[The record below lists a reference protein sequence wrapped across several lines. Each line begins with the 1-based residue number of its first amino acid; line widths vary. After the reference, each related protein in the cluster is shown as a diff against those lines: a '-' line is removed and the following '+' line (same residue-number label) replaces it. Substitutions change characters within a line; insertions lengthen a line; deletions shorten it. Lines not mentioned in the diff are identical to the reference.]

1 MQAEQRHHRRGDG
14 GQPVIDLHVGVGDGD
29 REKLDGQQQG
39 RRAEPKQRAG
49 QAAAEDRAEQPLVA
63 PLPRRA
69 VARPHDHRDGEE
81 DPVAVPEAG
90 DQFDQRVA
98 EAQRQREPQR
108 VAEDRRRPAQLLDD
122 RVQRDAQRRREGADV
137 DAGQRLFRKV
147 LPIQQSRQA
156 GEVRQR
162 ERDARA
168 GEPRRAQ
175 KLGIGGVIGLQL
187 GDPAR
192 KTVQRRIAVGQA
204 QVVAA
209 DDEIERKR
217 VEIVGDL
224 PQQSFHLRG
233 QTVWRI
239 GETQRRM
246 IGQGRDDPVE
256 GLQHGG
262 ERGDQPGRFGTVGGR
277 DDEAARGLQMVRE
290 RGLMLDDL
298 EADLALVGVLA
309 IEGGDAAQ
317 IGGEFAQHSASV
329 RRRPETSDARVSAS
343 AMGT

>member
-1 MQAEQRHHRRGDG
+1 MATARSWTASSRG
-14 GQPVIDLHVGVGDGD
+14 
-29 REKLDGQQQG
+29 E
-39 RRAEPKQRAG
+39 EPSQSKRAG
-49 QAAAEDRAEQPLVA
+49 EAAAEDRAEQPLVA
-63 PLPRRA
+63 PLARRA

-90 DQFDQRVA
+90 NQFDQRVA

-122 RVQRDAQRRREGADV
+122 RVQRDAQRRREGANV

-147 LPIQQSRQA
+147 LSIQQSRQA

-168 GEPRRAQ
+168 SEPRRAQ
-175 KLGIGGVIGLQL
+175 EFRVGGVIGLQL

-192 KTVQRRIAVGQA
+192 KAVQRRIAVGQA
-204 QVVAA
+204 EVVAA

-239 GETQRRM
+239 GETQRRVV
-246 IGQGRDDPVE
+246 GQRRDDPVE

-262 ERGDQPGRFGTVGGR
+262 ERGDQPGRLGTVAR
-277 DDEAARGLQMVRE
+277 RTTMRLRAVCKWSANAA
-290 RGLMLDDL
+290 
-298 EADLALVGVLA
+298 
-309 IEGGDAAQ
+309 
-317 IGGEFAQHSASV
+317 
-329 RRRPETSDARVSAS
+329 
-343 AMGT
+343 